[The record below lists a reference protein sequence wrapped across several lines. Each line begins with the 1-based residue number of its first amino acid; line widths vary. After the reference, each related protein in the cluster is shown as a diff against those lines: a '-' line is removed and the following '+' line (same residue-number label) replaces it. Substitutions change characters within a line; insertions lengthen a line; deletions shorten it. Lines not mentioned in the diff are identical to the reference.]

1 MRCIKF
7 PISKMLSLLFTNTTK
22 TPYTEK
28 LFLSLLRHAEK
39 ILPSIPEQEV
49 ELVLVNDKTIQA
61 LNFEWRG
68 LNKPTD
74 VLSFAN
80 REVEEEEGMGA
91 PRLPG
96 EESVSIEDASVAS
109 RLENVTEFRGRGTG
123 GDSKSSE
130 GLSIIS
136 SLGQIFISIPTAR
149 RNAKTMK
156 QSLEEELQF
165 LFVHGL
171 LHLLGYDHQT
181 PEQERE
187 MLGWAYQIL
196 GRNER

>member
-1 MRCIKF
+1 
-7 PISKMLSLLFTNTTK
+7 MLSLLFTNTTK

-28 LFLSLLRHAEK
+28 LFLLLLRSAEK
-39 ILPSIPEQEV
+39 KLPAIPEQEV
-49 ELVLVNDKTIQA
+49 ELVLLNDREIQK
-61 LNFEWRG
+61 LNHEWRG

-80 REVEEEEGMGA
+80 REV
-91 PRLPG
+91 G
-96 EESVSIEDASVAS
+96 EEMNAPSLPREESISIGDASAAS
-109 RLENVTEFRGRGTG
+109 GLARAEAAVIEG
-123 GDSKSSE
+123 GP
-130 GLSIIS
+130 IVS

-171 LHLLGYDHQT
+171 LHLLGFDHQT
-181 PEQERE
+181 PEQEKE
-187 MLGWAYQIL
+187 MLKYAYKIL
-196 GRNER
+196 GR